1 MRHKSK
7 PLKCARH
14 VHAKHRA
21 VCAASAVT
29 HPNDC
34 ISNAAASE
42 QSCSS
47 AQQPRCMRAFEIAFS
62 LHIGTQRQAVK
73 MCATCARGHRYH
85 LCDSSNST
93 IAQMLPAPHRVTQ
106 PRASEAAALP
116 GNHRCMRASA
126 IGSGLPICAQRQAAK
141 MRAAC
146 ARVKQKCTRR
156 FASARQVTGV
166 ALSSSYPG
174 WTGPCQQP
182 VLLILDWAEGS
193 DRYVVVHARPPVPL
207 AAPIAFASKSSH
219 AE

>member
-1 MRHKSK
+1 MCTQNTAPFARLQQSHIRTIASATQPRASK
-7 PLKCARH
+7 AAALPGSRGARVHLRSLSACTLARKGKPSKCARQI
-14 VHAKHRA
+14 RA
-21 VCAASAVT
+21 GIAIICAA
-29 HPNDC
+29 P
-34 ISNAAASE
+34 
-42 QSCSS
+42 SS
-47 AQQPRCMRAFEIAFS
+47 
-62 LHIGTQRQAVK
+62 
-73 MCATCARGHRYH
+73 
-85 LCDSSNST
+85 ST

-116 GNHRCMRASA
+116 DKHRCMRASA
-126 IGSGLPICAQRQAAK
+126 IGSGHPICAQRQAAK

-182 VLLILDWAEGS
+182 VLLILDWADGS